1 LFDATTCVL
10 KLTCSSTGAQ
20 SFVNMTAVSCSPPS
34 LTGTA
39 TFSILNPF
47 YCGCGFF
54 DSVAL
59 VLG

>member
-1 LFDATTCVL
+1 VL
-10 KLTCSSTGAQ
+10 KLTCSSTGAN
-20 SFVNMTAVSCSPPS
+20 SFVNMTAVACSPPS

-39 TFSILNPF
+39 AFSILNPF